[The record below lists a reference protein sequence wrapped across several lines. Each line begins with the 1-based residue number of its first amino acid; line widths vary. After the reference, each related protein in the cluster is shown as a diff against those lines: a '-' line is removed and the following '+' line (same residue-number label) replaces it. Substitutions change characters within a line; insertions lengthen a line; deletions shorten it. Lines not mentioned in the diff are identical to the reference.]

1 MENIEK
7 IKEQISQY
15 QDIKQ
20 DAESITEDFAKT
32 SEGRQ
37 QIKTLS
43 QRLIS
48 VHGTGDYIE
57 HHLSHCKKTELLNY
71 VKIFAERL
79 LNSSIDLGVMLYNNY
94 TEKEKKELEAFNSPE
109 SILTRALDSD
119 KAKFLGEGE
128 WVKDTAYQVYE
139 VEDRY
144 FAVIVSGHSNKE
156 IVDNT
161 TVEITKEEIS
171 QYV

>member
-1 MENIEK
+1 MS
-7 IKEQISQY
+7 EQEQLLSAKVTGLKNLVI
-15 QDIKQ
+15 
-20 DAESITEDFAKT
+20 ITDGFEEYNAKT
-32 SEGRQ
+32 RDA
-37 QIKTLS
+37 IKKIVNDII
-43 QRLIS
+43 LI
-48 VHGTGDYIE
+48 HGTGDWVGYT
-57 HHLSHCKKTELLNY
+57 LTNCKKSELLDK
-71 VKIFAERL
+71 VRSVIKRL
-79 LNSSIDLGVMLYNNY
+79 IEDNSNKL
-94 TEKEKKELEAFNSPE
+94 EELIAKRKFEETKAEAFNTSQ

-156 IVDNT
+156 IVDDT

>member
-1 MENIEK
+1 MS
-7 IKEQISQY
+7 EQEQLLSAKVTGLKNLVI
-15 QDIKQ
+15 
-20 DAESITEDFAKT
+20 ITDGFEEYNAKT
-32 SEGRQ
+32 RDA
-37 QIKTLS
+37 IKKIANDII
-43 QRLIS
+43 LI
-48 VHGTGDYIE
+48 HGTGDWVGYT
-57 HHLSHCKKTELLNY
+57 LTNCKKSELLDK
-71 VKIFAERL
+71 VRSVIKRL
-79 LNSSIDLGVMLYNNY
+79 IEDNSNKL
-94 TEKEKKELEAFNSPE
+94 EELIAKRKFEETKAEAFNTPQ

-161 TVEITKEEIS
+161 TTEITKEEIS